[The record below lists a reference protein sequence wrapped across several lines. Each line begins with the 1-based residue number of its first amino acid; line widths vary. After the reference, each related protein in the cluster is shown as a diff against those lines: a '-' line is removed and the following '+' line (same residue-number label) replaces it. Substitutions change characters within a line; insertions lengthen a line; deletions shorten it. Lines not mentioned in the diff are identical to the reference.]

1 VATIALVALSSS
13 ATAQAAE
20 PNLLVSESNAS
31 SGNQILVYEVA
42 SNGAVRLTQRVDTG
56 QAGTGDYMHTSHAV
70 ESLTTTRVLA
80 VNAGA
85 STVSVLD
92 RSGATMAQTAVFP
105 VTGLIPTSIATHGDR
120 AYVLSTGMP
129 IVGDGKTSRRIAQPM
144 IEGFTIAADGTATS
158 FTKISL
164 AGGCKSYPCN
174 SPVIYGG
181 IVISP
186 DGRSLLLSE
195 SSMNRVRTFALD
207 GAGAIGTSTQTRT
220 QLTGPYG
227 AVWASTGVV
236 AISGH
241 TLPKIYG
248 AVTSGRVRD
257 GKYVAAEPL
266 MTVKNSNTCW
276 LTASPNGSRLYT
288 MDAGADTREQKIGVT
303 TLRMTPSGSLTEL
316 GRTLLPWSADEFPS
330 DAVVSDDGKHL
341 YAKALQ
347 GMYAFDIDKNGVA
360 RYVPGKSQFTDP
372 LKLGPT
378 GLAFV
383 AGA

>member
-1 VATIALVALSSS
+1 MVALVAWGTS
-13 ATAQAAE
+13 APAQASEA
-20 PNLLVSESNAS
+20 NLLVSESNAV

-42 SNGAVRLTQRVDTG
+42 GDGAVRLTQRVDTG

-70 ESLTTTRVLA
+70 ESMTPTRVLA
-80 VNAGA
+80 VNSGA

-92 RSGATMAQTAVFP
+92 RSASTMAQTAVFP
-105 VTGLIPTSIATHGDR
+105 VEGRVPTSVATFQDR

-129 IVGDGKTSRRIAQPM
+129 IVGDGKTSRRIARPV
-144 IEGFTIAADGTATS
+144 IEGFTISADGTATA
-158 FTKISL
+158 FTKFAL
-164 AGGCKSYPCN
+164 EGGCTSYPCR
-174 SPVIYGG
+174 SSMIYGG

-195 SSMNRVRTFALD
+195 SSADRVRVLSLD
-207 GAGAIGTSTQTRT
+207 DAGFIGSSKTTRT
-220 QLTGPYG
+220 HLTGPYG
-227 AVWASTGVV
+227 AVWASTGAV

-241 TLPKIYG
+241 TLPTIAG

-266 MTVKNSNTCW
+266 VTVKNSNTCW
-276 LTASPNGSRLYT
+276 LAVSPNGSRLYT
-288 MDAGADTREQKIGVT
+288 MDAGADTRKQKIGVT
-303 TLRMTPSGSLTEL
+303 TFRMTASGHLTEL

-330 DAVVSDDGKHL
+330 DAVVSADGKHL

-360 RYVPGKSQFTDP
+360 RYAPSKSQFTDP

-383 AGA
+383 TGS